1 MASEKSW
8 RGKKK
13 GKGHMNPRPR
23 PQANLGLASSP
34 EEPFGCILQ
43 KTLAFRGFLH
53 YLLLPRCLAGGE
65 GLSFLQQDIGVGGV
79 LNSAW
84 DDEFGLEG
92 GQVLSTGVACS
103 PQHARQAPHFWHR
116 RTSMVVMMVGSLDAV
131 WGDVVG
137 WRPWCVAATR

>member
-1 MASEKSW
+1 
-8 RGKKK
+8 
-13 GKGHMNPRPR
+13 MNPRPR

-84 DDEFGLEG
+84 DDELVRG
-92 GQVLSTGVACS
+92 GYSMNVAPAMRSEVQVKLQWAYSKTVRES
-103 PQHARQAPHFWHR
+103 QP
-116 RTSMVVMMVGSLDAV
+116 
-131 WGDVVG
+131 
-137 WRPWCVAATR
+137 